1 MGDLKKQNR
10 KDGDDKQRMEP
21 LQFLGLP
28 EPRDKFGHQPGRIK
42 GRGNLEYYGNLLAG
56 VVEGGETVGQGLE
69 CR

>member
-42 GRGNLEYYGNLLAG
+42 GRGNLEY
-56 VVEGGETVGQGLE
+56 
-69 CR
+69 